1 MQHDHV
7 EVLLQSI
14 CLVIYFHLLVNCI
27 TAGYELQGEA
37 VLAGSF
43 SGINELNS
51 STVLPPSCLKMEVRQ
66 WR

>member
-43 SGINELNS
+43 SELIS
-51 STVLPPSCLKMEVRQ
+51 
-66 WR
+66 